1 MKQFL
6 FLLLFISF
14 GCRNS
19 KESFIYKL
27 EKTKTKSIVGDFD
40 GDKIQ
45 DTLREI
51 VYSNKSQLQ
60 VNEVIASRQYEFDTI
75 ANWYVK
81 NNIQYKLFL
90 SKKCPEIYLSNSMG
104 LYFLK
109 NIGDINNDGKDEIAL
124 VIDKIDYSRVNSCL
138 IYTLCN
144 NEWEIL
150 KNIGLHEDSFDY
162 YGDNEPVF
170 DEIKDYLEQK
180 NNIWYYLD
188 YHENDYESAE
198 EVGKMKVLSVEKCN

>member
-6 FLLLFISF
+6 FLLLLISF
-14 GCRNS
+14 SCKNS
-19 KESFIYKL
+19 KESFNYKL

-51 VYSNKSQLQ
+51 VYSDKSQLQ
-60 VNEVIASRQYEFDTI
+60 VNEVIAARQYEFDTI

-90 SKKCPEIYLSNSMG
+90 SKKSPEIFLSNSMG

-109 NIGDINNDGKDEIAL
+109 NIGDINNDGKDEVAL
-124 VIDKIDYSRVNSCL
+124 VIDLLDYSRINSCR
-138 IYTLCN
+138 IYSLCN
-144 NEWEIL
+144 NKWEIL
-150 KNIGLHEDSFDY
+150 KTIDLHEDSFDY
-162 YGDNEPVF
+162 YGDIEPNF
-170 DEIKDYLEQK
+170 EEIKDYLEK
-180 NNIWYYLD
+180 KGKVWYYLD
-188 YHENDYESAE
+188 YHENDYESPE
-198 EVGKMKVLSVEKCN
+198 DVGKMKILALEKCN

>member
-1 MKQFL
+1 MKNYL
-6 FLLLFISF
+6 FLLLFIFLS
-14 GCRNS
+14 CKTS
-19 KESFIYKL
+19 KDNFNYKF
-27 EKTKTKSIVGDFD
+27 EKPKTKSIVGDFD

-51 VYSNKSQLQ
+51 VYSNDSQQ
-60 VNEVIASRQYEFDTI
+60 QIDKVITCREHEFDTVV
-75 ANWYVK
+75 NWYTK
-81 NNIQYKLFL
+81 NNIQHKLFL
-90 SKKCPEIYLSNSMG
+90 SKKSPEIYFSNSMG
-104 LYFLK
+104 FYFLK

-124 VIDKIDYSRVNSCL
+124 VIDLLDYSRVNSCR

-144 NEWEIL
+144 NEWKTL
-150 KNIGLHEDSFDY
+150 KTIDLHEDSFDY

-188 YHENDYESAE
+188 YHENDYQSAE
-198 EVGKMKVLSVEKCN
+198 EVGKMKVLTLEKCN